1 MNIKIIHSARN
12 AMDATGLTVVIDV
25 FRAFSV
31 EAYLISQNAQR
42 IIPVGEK
49 EVAYDFK
56 KKNKDIILVGE
67 RNGIKLP
74 DFDYGNSPTQIENID
89 FSGKTIVHTTSA
101 GTQGL
106 IRSINADEIITGS
119 LVNAKAIV
127 KYIKDNRFNDV
138 SLLCTSWQNPDYEE
152 EDTICAKYIKAMLEA
167 KPYDIDSKI
176 EELRHTGGA
185 KFFNEEL
192 KDVFPKKDFE
202 LCTKLNIFNFVLRY
216 NRIDKEYGQITKIDV

>member
-127 KYIKDNRFNDV
+127 KYIKDNNYNDV

-152 EDTICAKYIKAMLEA
+152 EDTICAKYIKAMLEG

-192 KDVFPKKDFE
+192 KDVFTKKDFE

-216 NRIDKEYGQITKIDV
+216 NRIDKEYGDITKIDV

>member
-12 AMDATGLTVVIDV
+12 AIEATGLTVVIDV

-31 EAYLISQNAQR
+31 EAYLINQNAEK
-42 IIPVGEK
+42 IIPVGDK
-49 EVAYDFK
+49 EVAYEFK
-56 KKNKDIILVGE
+56 NKNKDIILVGE
-67 RNGIKLP
+67 RNGIMLP

-106 IRSINADEIITGS
+106 IRSVNADEIITGS

-127 KYIKDNRFNDV
+127 KYIKDNNYNDV
-138 SLLCTSWQNPDYEE
+138 SLLCTSWINPDYEE
-152 EDTICAKYIKAMLEA
+152 EDTICANYIKAMLESRD
-167 KPYDIDSKI
+167 YDINSKV

-192 KDVFPKKDFE
+192 KDVFPQKDFE
-202 LCTKLNIFNFVLRY
+202 LCTRLNIFNFVLKYERL
-216 NRIDKEYGQITKIDV
+216 NEQYGKITKIEV

>member
-1 MNIKIIHSARN
+1 MDIKIIHSARN

-31 EAYLISQNAQR
+31 EAYLINQNAQR

-74 DFDYGNSPTQIENID
+74 DFDYGNSPTLIQNID

-101 GTQGL
+101 STQGL

-127 KYIKDNRFNDV
+127 KYIKDNNYNDV
-138 SLLCTSWQNPDYEE
+138 SLLCTSWQNPNYEE
-152 EDTICAKYIKAMLEA
+152 EDTICAKYIKAMLES
-167 KPYDIDSKI
+167 KDYDINSKI
-176 EELRHTGGA
+176 EELRHTSGA

-202 LCTKLNIFNFVLRY
+202 LCTRLNIFNFVLRY
-216 NRIDKEYGQITKIDV
+216 NRIDKEYGYITKIDV

>member
-12 AMDATGLTVVIDV
+12 AMEATGLTVVIDV

-31 EAYLISQNAQR
+31 EAYLINQNAEK
-42 IIPVGEK
+42 IIPVGDK
-49 EVAYDFK
+49 EVAYEFK
-56 KKNKDIILVGE
+56 NKNKDIILVGE
-67 RNGIKLP
+67 RNGIMLP

-106 IRSINADEIITGS
+106 IRSVNADEIITGS

-127 KYIKDNRFNDV
+127 KYIKDNNYNDV
-138 SLLCTSWQNPDYEE
+138 SLLCTSWINPDYEE
-152 EDTICAKYIKAMLEA
+152 EDTICANYIKAMLES
-167 KPYDIDSKI
+167 KDYDINSKV
-176 EELRHTGGA
+176 EELRHTGGS

-192 KDVFPKKDFE
+192 KDVFPQKDFE
-202 LCTKLNIFNFVLRY
+202 LCTRLNIFNFVLKYERL
-216 NRIDKEYGQITKIDV
+216 NEQYGQITKIDV

>member
-12 AMDATGLTVVIDV
+12 AASATGLTVVIDV

-31 EAYLISQNAQR
+31 EAYLISQNAEK

-49 EVAYDFK
+49 EVAYEFK
-56 KKNKDIILVGE
+56 RKNKDIILVGE
-67 RNGIKLP
+67 RQGVKLP
-74 DFDYGNSPTQIENID
+74 DFDFGNSPTQIENID

-106 IRSINADEIITGS
+106 IRSVNADEIITGS

-127 KYIKDNRFNDV
+127 KYIKDNNYNDI
-138 SLLCTSWQNPDYEE
+138 SLLCTSWENPEYEE
-152 EDTICAKYIKAMLEA
+152 EDTICANYIKAMLEE
-167 KPYDIDSKI
+167 KDYDINSKV

-185 KFFNEEL
+185 KFFKEEL

-202 LCTKLNIFNFVLRY
+202 LCTKLNIFNFVLKY
-216 NRIDKEYGQITKIDV
+216 NRIDEQYGKITKIDV